1 MPTPKETVETYG
13 ASWNEPDA
21 AKRRELLERSWADDG
36 VFEDPRD
43 RAEGRDALL
52 QLIAGF
58 REQLPGG
65 SIVMTSGVDE
75 HHGLVR
81 FTWRIDDAQGKSLLE
96 GIDFGELAPDGR
108 IQRIVGFWGAPP
120 SPPAGQASA

>member
-1 MPTPKETVETYG
+1 MPTKETIETYG
-13 ASWNEPDA
+13 ASWNEPDE
-21 AKRRELLERSWADDG
+21 AKRRELLERSWADNG

-52 QLIAGF
+52 RLIAGF

-81 FTWRIDDAQGKSLLE
+81 FTWRIDDAQGKALLE